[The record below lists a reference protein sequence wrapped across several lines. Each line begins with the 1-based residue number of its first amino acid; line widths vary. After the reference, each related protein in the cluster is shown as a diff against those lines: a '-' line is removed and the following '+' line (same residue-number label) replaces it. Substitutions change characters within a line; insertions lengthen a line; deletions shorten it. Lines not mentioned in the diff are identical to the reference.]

1 MNSKSSGLC
10 WMAGDNTSSVSIAI
24 GVAPWIPRS
33 YRRPWRLWDSGWA
46 PKLWIQ
52 LQSDTAPAGRSRL
65 MTTLP
70 AVSNWGLSQIA
81 FADGIR
87 VNKELWISR
96 MMISSSV
103 SWPSNSRANCLNIFN
118 IPTGTRPCFLS
129 AFSAVCRPHRQPLP
143 DNRWTGLWL
152 YIEPQLHFSFW

>member
-1 MNSKSSGLC
+1 ME
-10 WMAGDNTSSVSIAI
+10 AAHREA
-24 GVAPWIPRS
+24 VAPHKLWH
-33 YRRPWRLWDSGWA
+33 YRGCDTTEAMAPQRLGHHRGCGTTEAVTSRGSGTSGYGISQAMAPQRLWHPQYLAD
-46 PKLWIQ
+46 
-52 LQSDTAPAGRSRL
+52 RSV
-65 MTTLP
+65 TL
-70 AVSNWGLSQIA
+70 VFFLS
-81 FADGIR
+81 
-87 VNKELWISR
+87 
-96 MMISSSV
+96 SSSV